1 MRFGISTMKIPDNL
15 IRYGYYVLSMV
26 SLEVYQLLTLRPVT
40 ILVLLLPLACL
51 LGLLVVSKLVWAQ
64 CKRSEERLESISKQ
78 QRHHFLRELSI
89 YAGIAIGYII
99 MSNGL
104 LDTPLTDALCSSLII
119 ITFGYFAGVDTTL
132 AASRDWFSK
141 GVEQNVETFRLI
153 PTSVSLR
160 RATLS
165 VLTLILLFSLSAALK
180 LYIGFSINQTDY
192 QPVVTE
198 FVIDQVFFL
207 ITLSA
212 LMVWAIRGYSHNL
225 HCILEPQL
233 KALRDAQAGEFSRKI
248 PILTQNELGLMGI
261 QLNHLVDHVHE
272 REKVEHLLRRV
283 VSPDIMEKLLTT
295 DTETLKHGEER
306 EVAILFCDIR
316 GFTEMSET
324 ASAEEVIMFLNTF
337 FSELSEIV
345 SRYNGII
352 NKFMGDAILAVYSTE
367 HPTWAIDNA
376 MATAIDIAQ
385 RVQQMRLPDGTPPSA
400 GIGIHFGKVVA
411 GTIGS
416 DQRYEYTF
424 LGDAVNTA
432 SRLEGLSKRLDHSII
447 VSSEA
452 YQMLSSPLKGN
463 LVDLGRHQVRGKAE
477 QIHVY
482 GGPVKQ
488 GE

>member
-1 MRFGISTMKIPDNL
+1 MRFGIPTFKLSDNN
-15 IRYGYYVLSMV
+15 IRYVYYALSMV
-26 SLEVYQLLTLRPVT
+26 SLEIYQILTVQPVNLLTLLT
-40 ILVLLLPLACL
+40 PLIYL
-51 LGLLVVSKLVWAQ
+51 LGLTLVSKLIWTR
-64 CKRSEERLESISKQ
+64 CHWEETMPTSLSAQ
-78 QRHHFLRELSI
+78 QRHHFLLELSI
-89 YAGIAIGYII
+89 YASLATISIFVSHGV
-99 MSNGL
+99 L
-104 LDTPLTDALCSSLII
+104 KLPLTDALCSSLII

-132 AASRDWFSK
+132 AASRDWFRK
-141 GVEQNVETFRLI
+141 GVEQNLETFRLI

-165 VLTLILLFSLSAALK
+165 VLTLILLFSLSAVLK
-180 LYIGFSINQTDY
+180 LYVSFSAQQTDY
-192 QPVVTE
+192 QPLISE
-198 FVIDQVFFL
+198 FAIDLLFYL
-207 ITLSA
+207 LTLSG
-212 LMVWAIRGYSHNL
+212 LMIWTIRGYSHNL
-225 HCILEPQL
+225 HYILEPQL

-261 QLNHLVDHVHE
+261 QLNRLVDYVKD
-272 REKVEHLLRRV
+272 REKVEQMLKRV

-324 ASAEEVIMFLNTF
+324 ASAEEVILFLNTF

-345 SRYNGII
+345 SRYNGLI

-376 MATAIDIAQ
+376 MSTAIEITQ
-385 RVQQMRLPDGTPPSA
+385 RVQQLQLPDGTPPSA

-416 DQRYEYTF
+416 EQRYEYTF

-432 SRLEGLSKRLDHSII
+432 SRLEGLSKRLEHSII
-447 VSSEA
+447 VSSDA
-452 YQMLSSPLKGN
+452 YHMLSAPLKAS
-463 LVDLGRHQVRGKAE
+463 LVDLGLHQVRGKTDK
-477 QIHVY
+477 IHVY
-482 GGPVKQ
+482 GGPTEETK
-488 GE
+488 